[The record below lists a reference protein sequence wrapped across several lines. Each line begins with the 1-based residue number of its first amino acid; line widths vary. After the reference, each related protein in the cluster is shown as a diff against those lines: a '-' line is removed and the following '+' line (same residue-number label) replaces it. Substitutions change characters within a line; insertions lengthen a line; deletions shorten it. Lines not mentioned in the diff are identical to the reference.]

1 MNGVTLPRVNLN
13 HTSLCSSVRGRSKA
27 SVMPPPH
34 PPVRGRRRQT
44 PTWPLSSPTLMS
56 SAKVFLNL

>member
-1 MNGVTLPRVNLN
+1 MNGVTLPRGNLN
-13 HTSLCSSVRGRSKA
+13 HTSLCNSVRGRSKA
-27 SVMPPPH
+27 SVTPPPP